1 MYKIKI
7 FLYLIFVMINFTSC
21 KKPIQSQNKITLNI
35 WIMPNSSEPQIT
47 FENILEEFKK
57 ENPNIDLI
65 VTVIDW
71 GSAWSK
77 ITTAATS
84 GTGPDIC
91 QLGTTWVG
99 TVTSMGALVDLTDW
113 VKNDLGTD
121 KFVPNVLPTGGIA
134 GNFTSVP
141 WIIDARALFY
151 RKDIFDKLGIKP
163 QDMNDWSGFEKVLKK
178 IYDAYVV
185 SDENA
190 NLYFGEE
197 AKKLESK
204 QGYFRVYPIGVPGK
218 NDWNVIYNFDPWIW
232 SAGGDWLTSDNKPFN
247 NAKEILDGIIF
258 YTSIA
263 KKYTTKSCLELNSS
277 QVETWFANGRFAI
290 IPSGAWTVRN
300 LTLPPEKGGFNNL
313 PVASKFGVVHYPE
326 GPKGRYTFLGG
337 SNFVIFKSC
346 KYPQI
351 AWKVIKYLLE
361 KKQQLDYAKNS
372 GFLPA
377 TIDSYNDP
385 YFDKNPHLKVF
396 KETVKYGRV
405 HPCIP
410 LWGPAEVILIRRLG
424 TIWDYV
430 SGVYGEI
437 DVERK
442 IKEEVAN
449 IQKDLMTLFEQDKTK
464 M

>member
-1 MYKIKI
+1 MKVFLICLSFLCLFLNSCSKKI
-7 FLYLIFVMINFTSC
+7 TSS
-21 KKPIQSQNKITLNI
+21 KVTLNI

-47 FENILEEFKK
+47 FEKILEDFKK
-57 ENPNIDLI
+57 ENPDVELV

-71 GSAWSK
+71 GAAWSK

-99 TVTSMGALVDLTDW
+99 AITSMGALVDLTDW
-113 VKNDLGTD
+113 VKNDLGIE
-121 KFVPNVLPTGGIA
+121 KFVPNVLATSGIGGR
-134 GNFTSVP
+134 FTSVP

-151 RKDIFDKLGIKP
+151 RKDIFDKLGINP
-163 QDMNDWSGFEKVLKK
+163 QEMDSWEGFEKVLKK

-185 SDENA
+185 SDQQG
-190 NLYFGEE
+190 NLYFGKE
-197 AKKLESK
+197 AKELENK

-218 NDWNVIYNFDPWIW
+218 NDWNVIYNFDPWVW
-232 SAGGDWLTSDNKPFN
+232 SAGGDWLTADNKPFKSV
-247 NAKEILDGIIF
+247 KEILDGIKF
-258 YTSIA
+258 YTNIA

-277 QVETWFANGRFAI
+277 QVETWFANGKFAI

-300 LTLPPEKGGFNNL
+300 LTLPPEKGGFSNL
-313 PVASKFGVVHYPE
+313 PVSSKFAVAHYPK
-326 GPKGRYTFLGG
+326 GPAGRYTFLGG
-337 SNFVIFKSC
+337 SNLSIFKSC
-346 KYPQI
+346 KNPEV
-351 AWKVIKYLLE
+351 AWKLIKYLVS
-361 KKQQLDYAKNS
+361 KKQQIEYAKNS

-377 TIDSYNDP
+377 TLDSYNDP
-385 YFDKNPHLKVF
+385 YFDKNPHLKIF

-430 SGVYGEI
+430 SGVYGEVDI
-437 DVERK
+437 HKK
-442 IKEEVAN
+442 IEQEVLN
-449 IQKDLMTLFEQDKTK
+449 IQKDLIMLFEQNKSH